1 LGSGQTSSSRLGLLS
16 PLRWADAAL
25 DESVELK
32 ESLGGDVWQ
41 AD

>member
-1 LGSGQTSSSRLGLLS
+1 LELVS

-32 ESLGGDVWQ
+32 ESLAGDGCQ